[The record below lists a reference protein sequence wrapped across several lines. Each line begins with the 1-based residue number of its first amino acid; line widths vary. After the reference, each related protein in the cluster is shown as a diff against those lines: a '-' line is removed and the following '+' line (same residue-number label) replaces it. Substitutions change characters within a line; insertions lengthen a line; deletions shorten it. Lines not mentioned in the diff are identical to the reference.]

1 MNREKGVTVFLT
13 SHDAGDI
20 ENICQRAVVI
30 DGGGI
35 VLDESVE
42 GLRTKHM
49 TVKKL
54 TVRYAGE
61 YCAATPAWARRFSCA
76 PGCVVC
82 EIDTR
87 RIGAE
92 EALGHLLS
100 LGSVT
105 DISVEDPTMEQII
118 ASIFEKERA

>member
-1 MNREKGVTVFLT
+1 M
-13 SHDAGDI
+13 
-20 ENICQRAVVI
+20 
-30 DGGGI
+30 
-35 VLDESVE
+35 LDESVE

-61 YCAATPAWARRFSCA
+61 YCAAAPAWARRFSCA

-87 RIGAE
+87 HISAE